1 MLLWKSALGANY
13 FGPIDIPP
21 CHSQIL
27 WINSQIALDARSS
40 RKRLF
45 RGSLWR
51 SIIIKKG
58 EDLLSFIWIVFI
70 SSSRHFEPNLKGST
84 PGKYLKWRPHHKNI
98 NFPLNFTLCIFILD
112 LCQNHHNCWLCKKN
126 NKSLEFSNWNEKL
139 LLYTH
144 TVDTG

>member
-1 MLLWKSALGANY
+1 MKER
-13 FGPIDIPP
+13 FGRKLFWPHWHPSLP
-21 CHSQIL
+21 FT
-27 WINSQIALDARSS
+27 NSLNKLNVSPLPLSSLFEEKTFQRKFMKRHHNQKGRRSC
-40 RKRLF
+40 
-45 RGSLWR
+45 
-51 SIIIKKG
+51 
-58 EDLLSFIWIVFI
+58 SFIWIVFI

-98 NFPLNFTLCIFILD
+98 NFPLNFTLWLSILD